1 MENNLQETTS
11 FGYKGMVNLKL
22 KIKDKV
28 INISQ
33 HNTGTNYLFKSIY
46 KFLTGNYEK
55 PDIPTYL
62 DLREEVQNT
71 WISRLNTD
79 IRLSAGN
86 YTDSQ
91 ASVNGI
97 IRFDNIIGTSIS
109 SGTFRLYLMSDYN
122 SQSVRQDLAYISI
135 SAEDLSKITAGINLI
150 VEWVMTV
157 TNAPSAP
164 SA

>member
-55 PDIPTYL
+55 PDMEIVMI
-62 DLREEVQNT
+62 EEVIVT
-71 WISRLNTD
+71 
-79 IRLSAGN
+79 
-86 YTDSQ
+86 
-91 ASVNGI
+91 
-97 IRFDNIIGTSIS
+97 
-109 SGTFRLYLMSDYN
+109 YN
-122 SQSVRQDLAYISI
+122 SD
-135 SAEDLSKITAGINLI
+135 
-150 VEWVMTV
+150 
-157 TNAPSAP
+157 PSEKATQTETDP
-164 SA
+164 LG